1 MRLENKVVVV
11 TGASAG
17 MGREMAL
24 TFAREGAKVL
34 AVARREDVLLE
45 LCQEATDCPGS
56 IEAFV
61 GDCSQKDVCEKMIT
75 TAVGKYGRLD
85 SLVNNAGIM
94 DDTTA
99 VGDFKDEYLE
109 KIYNLNTFGVLY
121 SMRAAVKQLLT
132 QDCDEEK
139 GRGNILNITSIGAQH
154 ACAGVVYCSSKAAV
168 EAVTKHTAFMYQADG
183 IRVNAI
189 APGGV
194 ITDIFFN
201 MPTADEFGSSKTGLY
216 TPAMTRLGN
225 ASEVAEAA
233 LFLISDEASYV
244 NGQILPVN
252 GGWLCF

>member
-45 LCQEATDCPGS
+45 LCQEAADCPGS
-56 IEAFV
+56 IEAIV
-61 GDCSQKDVCEKMIT
+61 GDCSQKDVCEKMIA
-75 TAVGKYGRLD
+75 TAVEKYGRLD

-132 QDCDEEK
+132 QECDEEK
-139 GRGNILNITSIGAQH
+139 GRGEYPQHHLHRSTARMCRCSILLLQGCGGSRH
-154 ACAGVVYCSSKAAV
+154 
-168 EAVTKHTAFMYQADG
+168 EAHGF
-183 IRVNAI
+183 
-189 APGGV
+189 
-194 ITDIFFN
+194 
-201 MPTADEFGSSKTGLY
+201 
-216 TPAMTRLGN
+216 
-225 ASEVAEAA
+225 
-233 LFLISDEASYV
+233 YV
-244 NGQILPVN
+244 S
-252 GGWLCF
+252 GGWHSRQCDRAGRCDYRHLFQYADSG